1 MPKIGLPC
9 LLTVALYFA
18 IAVTPVHCP
27 VYAGQLPS
35 GETFFERSP
44 FLTRASTNNN
54 SAAYNIAR
62 YSFEVRVPA
71 DSGEPLG
78 TLAITLPSRAGR
90 ITFPEPGMVSA
101 VDGAGQPVPFK
112 FQKDGQTFRLTFERP
127 IPPGQRLT
135 IQLYPMRNPRIGG
148 RYAFAFEAAPA
159 GPSPRA
165 QFIGFGEFIL
175 IEGGGK

>member
-1 MPKIGLPC
+1 MFRIGLLC
-9 LLTVALYFA
+9 LLTVALYSA
-18 IAVTPVHCP
+18 IAVTPVHRP
-27 VYAGQLPS
+27 VDAGQLPG

-54 SAAYNIAR
+54 SASYNIAR
-62 YSFEVRVPA
+62 YSFEVSVPA
-71 DSGEPLG
+71 ESGEPLG
-78 TLAITLPSRAGR
+78 TLAITLPSGAGR

-101 VDGAGQPVPFK
+101 VDGTGPVPFR
-112 FQKDGQTFRLTFERP
+112 FQKDGQTFRLTFDRP
-127 IPPGQRLT
+127 ISPGQRLT